1 MNKHIKILAVI
12 LLSLFIAYS
21 LFGLNGLTVIF
32 WALALCVGYGLLLAS
47 MRIWQ
52 KRKIRKY
59 HKKHKTIPKTYEDLE
74 KHLKSSIS
82 VMPHLKKK
90 LTLPNV
96 TLLAVTSVEIEQHQ
110 ISLKIS
116 SQNIEFGAVK
126 LLSSSLPE
134 KKYSDIEYVS
144 VMPMGRS
151 DANRFFMKDLHKYV
165 ETSHCLF
172 VQGDSF
178 VVNADLWKEEFLEF
192 DYIGAPWP
200 IKTQINDH
208 RAALW
213 TNYDADGDTTKVPT
227 NPNLILDM
235 KENCVGAGG
244 FSLRSRKLL
253 KTIAKINYDSLK
265 FPIKNEDVIICHY
278 LYKEMINKGIRFAPP
293 KLAAQFAME
302 DTNHLYGQDVNS
314 VFGFHAKHMRDYFL
328 KEYMRRA
335 PIGKW

>member
-1 MNKHIKILAVI
+1 MNKHIKILVVI

-21 LFGLNGLTVIF
+21 LFGLNALTLIF
-32 WALALCVGYGLLLAS
+32 WTIAFYVGYGLLLTS

-52 KRKIRKY
+52 KRKIRKF

-144 VMPMGRS
+144 IKPTSWPGQ
-151 DANRFFMKDLHKYV
+151 NRFLMEDLHKYF
-165 ETSHCLF
+165 ETSHCLY
-172 VQGDSF
+172 VEADSF
-178 VVNADLWKEEFLEF
+178 VVNTDLWKEEFLEF

-200 IKTQINDH
+200 NKIQM
-208 RAALW
+208 
-213 TNYDADGDTTKVPT
+213 
-227 NPNLILDM
+227 NPNLILNM
-235 KENCVGAGG
+235 KENCVGNGG

-253 KTIAKINYDSLK
+253 KTTAKINFDSLK
-265 FPIKNEDVIICHY
+265 FQIANEDVIICHY
-278 LYKEMINKGIRFAPP
+278 LYKEMIDKGIRFAPP
-293 KLAAQFAME
+293 KLAAQFALE
-302 DTNHLYGQDVNS
+302 DDVNHLYGQDVNS

-335 PIGKW
+335 SIEKW

>member
-1 MNKHIKILAVI
+1 MNKHIKILAAI
-12 LLSLFIAYS
+12 LLGLFIACS
-21 LFGLNGLTVIF
+21 LFDLNGLTVIF
-32 WALALCVGYGLLLAS
+32 WGIALYVGYNLLLAS
-47 MRIWQ
+47 TRIWQ

-59 HKKHKTIPKTYEDLE
+59 HKKHKTIPKTFEDLE

-82 VMPHLKKK
+82 VMSHSKKK
-90 LTLPNV
+90 LILPNV
-96 TLLAVTSVEIEQHQ
+96 TLLAATSVEIEQHQ

-144 VMPMGRS
+144 IPFMSGS
-151 DANRFFMKDLHKYV
+151 EQNRFLMKDLHKYF

-172 VQGDSF
+172 VQADSF
-178 VVNADLWKEEFLEF
+178 VVNADLWKEEFLDF

-200 IKTQINDH
+200 NEIHYTPHPDLTFGISSPVVLN
-208 RAALW
+208 
-213 TNYDADGDTTKVPT
+213 
-227 NPNLILDM
+227 M
-235 KENCVGAGG
+235 KENCVGSGG

-253 KTIAKINYDSLK
+253 KTIAKLNFDSLK
-265 FPIKNEDVIICHY
+265 FPIKNEDLIICHY
-278 LYKEMINKGIRFAPP
+278 LYKEMIDKGIRFAPP
-293 KLAAQFAME
+293 KLAAQFSME
-302 DTNHLYGQDVNS
+302 DVHHLYGQDVNS
-314 VFGFHAKHMRDYFL
+314 VFGFHAKHMRDYYL

>member
-21 LFGLNGLTVIF
+21 LFGLNGFTVIF
-32 WALALCVGYGLLLAS
+32 WTIALYVGYGLLLTS

-59 HKKHKTIPKTYEDLE
+59 HKKHTIPKTYEDLE

-96 TLLAVTSVEIEQHQ
+96 TLIAVTSVEIEQHQ

-126 LLSSSLPE
+126 LLASSLPE

-144 VMPMGRS
+144 IKPTS
-151 DANRFFMKDLHKYV
+151 WPDQNRFLMKDLHKYF
-165 ETSHCLF
+165 ETSHCLY
-172 VQGDSF
+172 VEADSF
-178 VVNADLWKEEFLEF
+178 VVNTDLWKEEFLEF

-200 IKTQINDH
+200 NKIKM
-208 RAALW
+208 
-213 TNYDADGDTTKVPT
+213 
-227 NPNLILDM
+227 NPNLILNM
-235 KENCVGAGG
+235 KENCVGNGG

-253 KTIAKINYDSLK
+253 KTTAKINFDSLK
-265 FPIKNEDVIICHY
+265 FPIENEDVIICHY
-278 LYKEMINKGIRFAPP
+278 LYKEMIDKGIRFAPP
-293 KLAAQFAME
+293 KLAAQFALE
-302 DTNHLYGQDVNS
+302 DDINHLYGQDVNS
-314 VFGFHAKHMRDYFL
+314 VFGFHGKHMRDYFI

-335 PIGKW
+335 SIEKY